1 MEQSELD
8 ALIAAAD
15 KRAVYVNQVEHAK
28 AKFRSLNVLYW
39 EGHVFELNQGFLS
52 YLYIKYMEWLSTREG
67 RLQGKPIDI
76 PLEPVILLD
85 KKEEPVQII
94 DLNKFIEEVE
104 ECHTEA
110 LNYYHD
116 TYSALQ
122 LSRTA
127 SELIE
132 VG

>member
-39 EGHVFELNQGFLS
+39 DGHIFELNQGFLS
-52 YLYIKYMEWLSTREG
+52 YLYIKYMEVLTSKNE
-67 RLQGKPIDI
+67 DAD
-76 PLEPVILLD
+76 PVILLD
-85 KKEEPVQII
+85 KNDEPVLIEDI
-94 DLNKFIEEVE
+94 SKFIESVE

-116 TYSALQ
+116 TYSALK
-122 LSRTA
+122 LARTTA
-127 SELIE
+127 ELIE